1 MAAASP
7 SGSST
12 GTEKEKLNILK
23 DELYEQLKA
32 NGDETT
38 LYHQDELLDFG
49 VTNDIGTLMKLV
61 NVLLNEKLLILIKQG
76 NTVLWRWRSVSDAA
90 KYRGLDREQAMV
102 YEMIDVAGADGI
114 WSRTLKARLGMHD
127 SVLKQHLKHLESKHY
142 IKDMKSVEHQ
152 NKKMYIKASLRP
164 SEKATGGPWYTDGQ
178 LDEAFIND
186 LLKFIFDYI
195 KEKSTYTSRHA
206 GTSSSAAAKGKQPKK
221 GILKGDAT
229 AVSASKGKKRGA
241 EDMSTDDPATALE
254 KTTSKPVRGPKPRK
268 QLLPLPAGYV
278 GYPTAREIA
287 EMISAGNITQGT
299 TLTVS
304 DVQQLVDLLV
314 YDGLVEPVRI
324 GRKDGYRIVRPAVVD
339 PIPLTDFMR
348 GGDDDVRELQEA
360 GEMGAPPLSNG
371 FTEAPCG
378 KCPVFELCEEGGP
391 VNPGNCVYFRRWLGE
406 DLDINF

>member
-7 SGSST
+7 SGSSM
-12 GTEKEKLNILK
+12 GADKEKLNILK
-23 DELYEQLKA
+23 DELYEHCKA

-49 VTNDIGTLMKLV
+49 VTNNLNTLLQLV
-61 NVLLNEKLLILIKQG
+61 NLLINERLLITTKQG
-76 NTVLWRWRSVSDAA
+76 NSVLWRWRSVSDAA
-90 KYRGLDREQAMV
+90 KYRGLNREQAMV
-102 YEMIDVAGADGI
+102 YSMIEDAGADGI

-127 SVLKQHLKHLESKHY
+127 SVLKQHIKHLENKHL

-186 LLKFIFDYI
+186 LLKFMFDYI
-195 KEKSTYTSRHA
+195 KEKSTYTSRHV
-206 GTSSSAAAKGKQPKK
+206 GTSSAAAQTKQPKK
-221 GILKGDAT
+221 GILKGDAA
-229 AVSASKGKKRGA
+229 AVAASKGKKRGA
-241 EDMSTDDPATALE
+241 DDMSTEDPAAGPD
-254 KTTSKPVRGPKPRK
+254 KPTGKSSRGPKPRK

-287 EMISAGNITQGT
+287 EMISSGNITQGT
-299 TLTVS
+299 TLTVT

-314 YDGLVEPVRI
+314 YDGLVESVRI
-324 GRKDGYRIVRPAVVD
+324 GKKDGYRIIRPAVVD

-391 VNPGNCVYFRRWLGE
+391 VNPGNCVYFARWLGE